1 MTSSNNTHL
10 SRLFFFGALSFTACR
25 VVQDIAKL
33 FVGSITQKI
42 QSAIE
47 DQVPAAMN
55 HIIAVQANA
64 AFAALTQ
71 PINVDH
77 YASINLALATNPVFT
92 KEAIEMSLLGVWGPP
107 PSVHR

>member
-1 MTSSNNTHL
+1 
-10 SRLFFFGALSFTACR
+10 LFLDAYFPNFGLKSIYR
-25 VVQDIAKL
+25 GDLGVEPHS
-33 FVGSITQKI
+33 SITQKI